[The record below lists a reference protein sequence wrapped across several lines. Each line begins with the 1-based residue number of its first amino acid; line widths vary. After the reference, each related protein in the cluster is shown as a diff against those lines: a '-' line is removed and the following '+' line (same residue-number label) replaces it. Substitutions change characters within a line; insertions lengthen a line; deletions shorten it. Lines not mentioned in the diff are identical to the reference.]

1 MTFGIGAA
9 AGSPSTQLNI
19 GDFVQYKIQILDASS
34 NVVHT
39 EDVSFTV
46 GVNPAGVGQHHCS
59 SADNGAGTQTIA
71 NSAGIATPSAPSPD
85 PQNTPASN
93 TPTDG
98 TNNQIN
104 NAVSVTEGAR
114 GIIATTAQSSN
125 LQSVVAA
132 NPGGTFTL
140 AGSDAALFNV
150 NATTGE
156 IKSKSFLILKILEM
170 MAQIMYL

>member
-1 MTFGIGAA
+1 MILELPYLAQLLTLGIGAA

-46 GVNPAGVGQHHCS
+46 GVNPAGVGNTTTRL
-59 SADNGAGTQTIA
+59 ADNGAGTQTVA

-104 NAVSVTEGAR
+104 NAVTVTEGAR
-114 GIIATTAQSSN
+114 ALLLRQHKALIFSQLLLLI
-125 LQSVVAA
+125 LVVHSH
-132 NPGGTFTL
+132 L

-156 IKSKSFLILKILEM
+156 IKSKSFLRF
-170 MAQIMYL
+170 